1 MHEIHRVSVRS
12 RGFILSLWRGIPRI
26 AWVTAFYL
34 SFPMLMD
41 VLVVSSLRLLW
52 IMLLQASFHPWTF
65 CWVWTFISVEYNT
78 QEWNCLVRRNVYVQS
93 NSYSWA
99 VFKSACTSFHS
110 SQQCVRGSVVPHL
123 SQHLILSEDKTVSI
137 ELTSV
142 HCPSFWSRGPSNPG
156 SFDIKSLALCYLQKA
171 SFVVVTL
178 SSFHS

>member
-123 SQHLILSEDKTVSI
+123 SQHLILSEEHRAHLSALPFFLEPWALKSWLLWYQI
-137 ELTSV
+137 
-142 HCPSFWSRGPSNPG
+142 PG
-156 SFDIKSLALCYLQKA
+156 SL
-171 SFVVVTL
+171 L
-178 SSFHS
+178 SSKSQFCCCYFIQFS